1 MVGRKVSE
9 ARRQVRRNRRVQGF
23 EEKEKSQTWIGRG
36 GPTAWPPRS
45 PDLTPLDFFS
55 FWGYIKDIVYKTVVA
70 DLEDLLRRIVAA
82 CATVTPEMLRNT
94 WQELEYCLDICRA
107 TRVPLSIPANSISIH
122 QLFGELLNFLT
133 SALTLN
139 TLLYADD
146 QVIISNSEDNLQRG
160 LYTLNEILKDFG
172 MEISAQKSKVMA
184 FLGQDPVRSKIIH
197 NNQCLEQVQNFN
209 YLGCEISYQNE
220 KDVNKKITK
229 FTQILGIIN
238 NTLKAKLVQNSTRI
252 KIYNT
257 LALPTLLYGSE
268 IWTLKKKDMN
278 RIKATEMKFFRRTAG
293 YTLLDRK
300 RNEEI
305 LEQLEVESVE
315 EKITRYKFNWLD
327 HVRRMEN
334 SRIPK
339 IMMQYKPRGHRRPG
353 RPLRRLLD
361 GAETGLQRPNS

>member
-1 MVGRKVSE
+1 MVGSKRPNRQRGLMPEVEEEEEEEE
-9 ARRQVRRNRRVQGF
+9 A
-23 EEKEKSQTWIGRG
+23 EEEEYFKHLMDCIFITIMSKRGKSMAVT
-36 GPTAWPPRS
+36 PPRKRKACCES
-45 PDLTPLDFFS
+45 IYALPPISWQFVSFTISMTNMTFLTLQVLRFEGLQFWCEDTCKVECVTYDYGMKDFSHVFL
-55 FWGYIKDIVYKTVVA
+55 IETPPEIDP
-70 DLEDLLRRIVAA
+70 LLR
-82 CATVTPEMLRNT
+82 
-94 WQELEYCLDICRA
+94 
-107 TRVPLSIPANSISIH
+107 
-122 QLFGELLNFLT
+122 
-133 SALTLN
+133 ALVG
-139 TLLYADD
+139 YASDWRRD
-146 QVIISNSEDNLQRG
+146 RPEDNLQRG
-160 LYTLNEILKDFG
+160 LYTLNKILKDFG

-209 YLGCEISYQNE
+209 YLICEISYQNE
-220 KDVNKKITK
+220 KDENNKITN

-238 NTLKAKLVQNSTRI
+238 KTLKAKLVQKSTRI

-257 LALPTLLYGSE
+257 LALPSLLYGSE
-268 IWTLKKKDMN
+268 IWALKKKDMN
-278 RIKATEMKFFRRTAG
+278 RIKATEMKFFRTAG

-315 EKITRYKFNWLD
+315 EKIKYKFNWLD
-327 HVRRMEN
+327 HVRKMVN

-353 RPLRRLLD
+353 RPFRRLLD